1 MAAAGRRVRR
11 ACMVHAGLVGDTASI
26 CCDVVA
32 DGGMC
37 SCSTEHGAAA
47 RRCLWHAWRLL
58 LRPKPACA
66 HELSD
71 GSDSLGHVL
80 AGMWTVYHV
89 LNVTAPRV
97 YTSVSERENSFKYPF
112 SLPESKADRL
122 GRRDGHEDVRPRPYW
137 FTRAPRALES
147 AAVSIRD
154 SRRCDDV
161 VFACGGPRYCCVI
174 LPYPQSH
181 RSTPVYSYSTDSHS
195 SGEEL

>member
-1 MAAAGRRVRR
+1 MLTARDEPSARAWAWDVLFWPLFRAAGLAWRVDRWRRGRGTGATR
-11 ACMVHAGLVGDTASI
+11 LQGGAGLVGDTPAF

-32 DGGMC
+32 DGGMS

-80 AGMWTVYHV
+80 ARMWTVYHV
-89 LNVTAPRV
+89 LNVSAERV
-97 YTSVSERENSFKYPF
+97 YTSVSVRENSFKYPF
-112 SLPESKADRL
+112 SLPESKAVRL

-137 FTRAPRALES
+137 FTRALRA
-147 AAVSIRD
+147 
-154 SRRCDDV
+154 
-161 VFACGGPRYCCVI
+161 
-174 LPYPQSH
+174 
-181 RSTPVYSYSTDSHS
+181 
-195 SGEEL
+195 